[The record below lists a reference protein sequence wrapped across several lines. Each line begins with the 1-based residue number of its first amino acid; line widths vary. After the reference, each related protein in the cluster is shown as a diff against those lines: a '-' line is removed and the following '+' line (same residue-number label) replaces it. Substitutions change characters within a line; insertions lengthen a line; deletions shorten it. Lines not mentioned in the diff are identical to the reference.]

1 MCLFQTR
8 SFCSLYHFVFMSRS
22 TNFPFKFSW
31 IQPQSIVVA
40 NTSDQIP
47 FELFSDNLHLPPPE
61 PRFNFIPLQR
71 WYTGFPLSA
80 MAVVKNNRENPIF
93 SPQLTIQAK
102 DQHGKLLE
110 QNAPAILSL
119 EPKKKIAIRVS
130 LLPPRESHIEVT
142 CTFKY
147 VESNGLTINDRKKLE
162 IDIIQPI
169 ALEYKSFPQASNL
182 MQFTITNMSP
192 FILYNVYVST
202 DANESFVL
210 PKRLNPNDTFSGI
223 LNITKPHTSLTASYT
238 PQNFPRTFTTIP
250 CIMQRHNTSS
260 LIKVSLENIP
270 KEWPS
275 MKPFKVT
282 LHIKNISFDKILSG
296 RVAVA
301 ELNDS
306 IFVFGNNDLT
316 FKAIK
321 PNEIGD
327 VEIEFIAVKQG
338 AYKFPAFDFYIGSFK
353 SFRINNEAGIL
364 VVGIDQR

>member
-1 MCLFQTR
+1 
-8 SFCSLYHFVFMSRS
+8 
-22 TNFPFKFSW
+22 
-31 IQPQSIVVA
+31 
-40 NTSDQIP
+40 
-47 FELFSDNLHLPPPE
+47 
-61 PRFNFIPLQR
+61 
-71 WYTGFPLSA
+71 
-80 MAVVKNNRENPIF
+80 
-93 SPQLTIQAK
+93 
-102 DQHGKLLE
+102 
-110 QNAPAILSL
+110 
-119 EPKKKIAIRVS
+119 
-130 LLPPRESHIEVT
+130 
-142 CTFKY
+142 
-147 VESNGLTINDRKKLE
+147 
-162 IDIIQPI
+162 
-169 ALEYKSFPQASNL
+169 
-182 MQFTITNMSP
+182 MSP